1 MNVLDANELT
11 HQCGFGALQC
21 IELDCGG
28 RKLHEASQAA
38 TLVVPADL
46 GFDESFKSDYYWSQ
60 LLRSAIDTW
69 LH

>member
-1 MNVLDANELT
+1 MNVLYANELT

-21 IELDCGG
+21 VELDCGG

-46 GFDESFKSDYYWSQ
+46 GFDESFKSNLNWSKK
-60 LLRSAIDTW
+60 ITEVCN
-69 LH
+69 